1 METWHGS
8 ERNKI
13 CKHAK
18 GKSAGGVGWRL
29 RDMKQL
35 QENKIKFTQK
45 KKKGGKTSSEFH
57 FLLIFI

>member
-45 KKKGGKTSSEFH
+45 KKKKEGR
-57 FLLIFI
+57 LLQNFTFY